1 MARGGSRKGAGRKL
15 GSATTKTREI
25 ADRASKSG
33 VVPLE
38 VMLDAMR
45 FFHGKAGE
53 PNATADIAMTNYR
66 LAADIAK
73 DAAPYMHPKLA
84 SIEHTNGEDGPF
96 QIIISPTQAEY

>member
-45 FFHGKAGE
+45 FFHGKASE
-53 PNATADIAMTNYR
+53 AHASAEVAMTNYR

-84 SIEHTNGEDGPF
+84 SIEYTNGEDGPF
-96 QIIISPTQAEY
+96 QIIIAAGDANL